1 MKHARADLEHPAVIA
16 DLFKETARRATCTPG
31 RFLLTS
37 LEPELAGDKIR
48 ALESLSKAVDSVAG
62 RPITLNA
69 TGAVAALLGE
79 IGHTLTFV
87 SNGKDAVAAVAAG
100 NIDVVIMDVMMP
112 KQDGF
117 SLARSIRANN
127 EHVPIV
133 FVTAK
138 SMQTD
143 KIEGFNIGA
152 DDYIT
157 KPFSIEELMLRVQA
171 ILRRAKTS
179 PATSEQNLPDNFPIG
194 DYTFSYPNQFL
205 RHPEANTQLTSKEAE
220 LLRLLCLHANHVM
233 KREVALKTIWGDD
246 SYFNGRSMDVFITK
260 LRKYLKLDPTVE
272 IMNVHGSGY
281 KLVMR

>member
-1 MKHARADLEHPAVIA
+1 MEQHKILLVEDDTNLGGVLQEYLSIKGYAVELSRDGDAGWTAFQKGTFDLCI
-16 DLFKETARRATCTPG
+16 
-31 RFLLTS
+31 
-37 LEPELAGDKIR
+37 I
-48 ALESLSKAVDSVAG
+48 
-62 RPITLNA
+62 
-69 TGAVAALLGE
+69 
-79 IGHTLTFV
+79 
-87 SNGKDAVAAVAAG
+87 
-100 NIDVVIMDVMMP
+100 DVMMP

-194 DYTFSYPNQFL
+194 DYIFSYPNQFL